1 MQYHSIFLLKNNYD
15 PQVFLEKCKHAV
27 KKKTILRKIN
37 GELNLDEADDQS
49 NNDNSEKSDED

>member
-1 MQYHSIFLLKNNYD
+1 MLKNNYD